1 MLPSYISQL
10 FCSYVEL
17 QFQKRRQSTLVIS
30 LSTFDADAESSREQV
45 VWGFHPC
52 LAPPK
57 AKSLSSEAEPAAINR
72 PASFVHY
79 ISTPRLSLSGILCLT
94 LRCSTP
100 HAVPS
105 AQNKGMNRLFG
116 SKPPAPKPTLGG
128 AISNIDTRIASI
140 DTKLKAL
147 NGELS
152 AYQEK
157 LSKMREGPGKQ
168 AIKQKALKVLQRRK
182 AYEAEK
188 EKLEGQVWNMEQA
201 SSMQDNLKNVM
212 TQVDAMKTTN
222 KELKKQYGKIDI
234 DKIERL
240 QDEMADLMDVGN
252 EIQDSLARSY
262 DIPDE
267 VDESELDAELEAL
280 GMEQEL
286 EMEMGGAVPGFLQ
299 DEVAPEFIDEPP
311 QMEDKVKEAAG

>member
-1 MLPSYISQL
+1 
-10 FCSYVEL
+10 
-17 QFQKRRQSTLVIS
+17 
-30 LSTFDADAESSREQV
+30 
-45 VWGFHPC
+45 
-52 LAPPK
+52 
-57 AKSLSSEAEPAAINR
+57 
-72 PASFVHY
+72 
-79 ISTPRLSLSGILCLT
+79 
-94 LRCSTP
+94 
-100 HAVPS
+100 
-105 AQNKGMNRLFG
+105 MNRLFG
-116 SKPPAPKPTLGG
+116 SKQTGPKPTLNG
-128 AISNIDTRIASI
+128 AITNIDTRVSSI

-157 LSKMREGPGKQ
+157 LAKMRDGPGKQ

-188 EKLEGQVWNMEQA
+188 DKLESQVWNMEQA
-201 SSMQDNLKNVM
+201 QSMQDNLKNVM

-222 KELKKQYGKIDI
+222 KELRRQYGKIDI

-252 EIQDSLARSY
+252 EIQESLARGY
-262 DIPDE
+262 DIPED

-286 EMEMGGAVPGFLQ
+286 EQELNGGMLPGFLQ
-299 DEVAPEFIDEPP
+299 DEVVPDFVDEPP
-311 QMEDKVKEAAG
+311 QMEDKVKQAAG

>member
-1 MLPSYISQL
+1 
-10 FCSYVEL
+10 
-17 QFQKRRQSTLVIS
+17 
-30 LSTFDADAESSREQV
+30 
-45 VWGFHPC
+45 
-52 LAPPK
+52 
-57 AKSLSSEAEPAAINR
+57 
-72 PASFVHY
+72 
-79 ISTPRLSLSGILCLT
+79 
-94 LRCSTP
+94 
-100 HAVPS
+100 
-105 AQNKGMNRLFG
+105 MNRLFG
-116 SKPPAPKPTLGG
+116 SKTTGPKPTLSG
-128 AISNIDTRIASI
+128 AITNIDTRIASI

-157 LSKMREGPGKQ
+157 MSKMREGPGKQ

-212 TQVDAMKTTN
+212 TQVDAMKTTK
-222 KELKKQYGKIDI
+222 KELQKQYGKIDI
-234 DKIERL
+234 DKIEQL

-267 VDESELDAELEAL
+267 VDEAELDAELEAL

-299 DEVAPEFIDEPP
+299 DEVVPEFVDEPP
-311 QMEDKVKEAAG
+311 QTEDKVKEAAG

>member
-1 MLPSYISQL
+1 
-10 FCSYVEL
+10 
-17 QFQKRRQSTLVIS
+17 
-30 LSTFDADAESSREQV
+30 
-45 VWGFHPC
+45 
-52 LAPPK
+52 
-57 AKSLSSEAEPAAINR
+57 
-72 PASFVHY
+72 
-79 ISTPRLSLSGILCLT
+79 
-94 LRCSTP
+94 
-100 HAVPS
+100 
-105 AQNKGMNRLFG
+105 MNRLFG
-116 SKPPAPKPTLGG
+116 SKPAAPKPTLSG
-128 AISNIDTRIASI
+128 AITNIDTRIASI

-157 LSKMREGPGKQ
+157 LSKMRDGPGKQ
-168 AIKQKALKVLQRRK
+168 ALKQKALKVLQRRK

-188 EKLEGQVWNMEQA
+188 DKLEGQVWNMEQA

-222 KELKKQYGKIDI
+222 KELRKQYGKIDI
-234 DKIERL
+234 DKIEKL

-262 DIPDE
+262 DVPDE

-286 EMEMGGAVPGFLQ
+286 EMEMGMGGAVPGFLN

-311 QMEDKVKEAAG
+311 QLEDKVKEAAG